1 MVHNQQIVEDA
12 VNRLRG
18 ADGLLMPHGFLTD
31 LPYTD
36 LFTDTWVIIAADD
49 NPAIGDAVTLED
61 IARQPWVFTYQS
73 RSAFTSATR
82 QIQQLGIEPRVEA
95 VVESFLAL
103 PMFIAGTDRLGAR
116 AGGSRRVRAQHGR
129 GPRVRAAV
137 RRDADPQRDV
147 VASGAP
153 TRPRAR
159 VAAHARRRGRER
171 A

>member
-49 NPAIGDAVTLED
+49 NPAIGDAVTLDD
-61 IARQPWVFTYQS
+61 IARLPWVFTYQS

-116 AGGSRRVRAQHGR
+116 AGGPRRVRAQH
-129 GPRVRAAV
+129 RAASACSS
-137 RRDADPQRDV
+137 RRSTRRRSTTRCGGIRCTDATPST
-147 VASGAP
+147 SGCARSP
-153 TRPRAR
+153 SRPRAT
-159 VAAHARRRGRER
+159 
-171 A
+171 